1 MSDADTPRPGDTP
14 ETPAAS
20 PRLDRRSLLVGG
32 AVGAGVAGA
41 AAVGARAIE
50 KRARQFITPGAVAE
64 GEPAQIA
71 ESFADS
77 RPVDVTKAHWPK
89 GAPNVVTII
98 LDDVGFADL
107 GCYGSEIPTPN
118 IDAIAARGLR
128 YANFRTT
135 AMCSPTR
142 AAYLTGLNHHAAGMG
157 WLADVDAGYPG
168 YRGDL
173 THQAATVAE
182 ILGDAGWNT
191 LLVGKWHVNSGH
203 STGANGPTTNWPT
216 SRGFE
221 RAYWFQGHSTDFFRP
236 SELFDG
242 VAPLEPPTADDYY
255 VMDDLTDRAIA
266 YVSTQQALDP
276 GRPFHLHLAYPGVH
290 SPLQVRGA
298 ERDRFKGRY
307 DQGWDAIR
315 AERLERQKA
324 LGLVPA
330 DTRLPPLGHNARPW
344 AELSAAEQRL
354 YARYMEVYAAMLA
367 NLDAN
372 VGRLVARLKALGQ
385 LDNTL
390 ILLFSDNGGSA
401 EGTETGTPN
410 VFAAAYGRAVPVA
423 EAEKLYDIMGEDP
436 TFPHYPVG
444 WTNASN
450 TPYRLYKQYTH
461 LGGVADPLIVSWP
474 AGKGETGAVR
484 QQFVHPID
492 LLPTILDVT
501 GQKAPAT
508 RRGVRLKPVQG
519 KSIRATF
526 ASATAPTRT
535 EQYFELGGQRA
546 YYAAPWRLVT
556 KHERGKPF
564 DSDRWELYDLSKDP
578 NELNDLAPTMPDKV
592 RELAAAWRAAAE
604 RYEVFPLDDR
614 AMVIRMVQDRQA
626 RGIRSEWE
634 ILPPI
639 DRLSREMAP
648 VCCGLPHSITVEAE
662 RIGDGVLLAHGSQPA
677 GYTLYVKD
685 GRLYYEQSLLPW
697 RETID
702 GGPVPTGKL
711 EIRYVQ
717 TMKSRPF
724 DGSGAL
730 YVNGEKRAERKFAHA
745 LFSTSYDGF
754 SVGAD
759 LGNRVTPAYTGPFPF
774 QGTIARVH
782 IKVDNSALSPIETM
796 RFLDAMQLRV

>member
-1 MSDADTPRPGDTP
+1 M
-14 ETPAAS
+14 
-20 PRLDRRSLLVGG
+20 DRRSLLVGG
-32 AVGAGVAGA
+32 AVGAGVVGA
-41 AAVGARAIE
+41 AAVGARAVE
-50 KRARQFITPGAVAE
+50 RRARQFITPGAVSE
-64 GEPAQIA
+64 GEPAEIA

-77 RPVDVTKAHWPK
+77 RPIDVTKAHWK
-89 GAPNVVTII
+89 AGAPNVVTII

-107 GCYGSEIPTPN
+107 GCYGSEIPTPH
-118 IDAIAARGLR
+118 IDALAARGLR

-142 AAYLTGLNHHAAGMG
+142 AAYLTGLNHHSAGMG

-173 THQAATVAE
+173 THEAATVAE

-203 STGANGPTTNWPT
+203 STGANGPVTNWPT

-221 RAYWFQGHSTDFFRP
+221 RAYWFQGHSTDFFHP

-242 VAPLEPPTADDYY
+242 VAPVEPPRTDDYY
-255 VMDDLTDRAIA
+255 VMDDLTNRAIA
-266 YVSTQQALDP
+266 YLSTQQALEP
-276 GRPFHLHLAYPGVH
+276 GRPFHLHVAYPGVH
-290 SPLQVRGA
+290 SPLQVRGK

-307 DQGWDAIR
+307 DKGWDEIR
-315 AERLERQKA
+315 AARLEKQKQ
-324 LGLVPA
+324 LSIVPA
-330 DTRLPPLGHNARPW
+330 HTKLPALSHNARPW
-344 AELSAAEQRL
+344 AELPAAEQRL

-372 VGRLVARLKALGQ
+372 VGRLVARLEALGQ
-385 LDNTL
+385 LDNTVF
-390 ILLFSDNGGSA
+390 LLFSDNGGSA
-401 EGTETGTPN
+401 EGTPTGTPN
-410 VFAAAYGRAVPVA
+410 VFAAAYGRPVPVA
-423 EAEKLYDIMGEDP
+423 DAQKLYDVMGEDP

-474 AGKGETGAVR
+474 KGGLEQGAVR
-484 QQFVHPID
+484 QQFVHVID
-492 LLPTILDVT
+492 LLPTILEAT

-508 RRGVRLKPVQG
+508 RRGTKLKPLQG
-519 KSIRATF
+519 KSIAPTF
-526 ASATAPTRT
+526 ASAIAPTRK

-546 YYAAPWRLVT
+546 YYAEPYRLVT
-556 KHERGKPF
+556 NHPRGKPF
-564 DSDRWELYDLSKDP
+564 GEDRWELYDLSKDP
-578 NELNDLAPTMPDKV
+578 NELNDLAAAQPEKV
-592 RELAAAWRAAAE
+592 KELAAGWQAAAE
-604 RYEVFPLDDR
+604 RYGVFPLDDR

-626 RGIRSEWE
+626 RGIRPEWT
-634 ILPPI
+634 LVPPI
-639 DRLSREMAP
+639 ERLSRETAP
-648 VCCGLPHSITVEAE
+648 VVCGLPHEIRVTCVRE
-662 RIGDGVLLAHGSQPA
+662 GDGVLVAHGSQPA
-677 GYTLYVKD
+677 GYTLYVKG

-697 RETID
+697 REVLD

-717 TMKSRPF
+717 SMKSRPF

-730 YVNGEKRAERKFAHA
+730 YVNGEKRAEKAFAHA

-759 LGNRVTPAYTGPFPF
+759 LGNRVSPAYEAPFPF
-774 QGTIARVH
+774 AGTIERVT
-782 IKVDNSALSPIETM
+782 IKVDNSALSPMETM
-796 RFLDAMQLRV
+796 RFLGAMKLNV

>member
-1 MSDADTPRPGDTP
+1 MSSGPTEGD
-14 ETPAAS
+14 EKAGGGK
-20 PRLDRRSLLVGG
+20 RGMDRRSLLVGG

-41 AAVGARAIE
+41 AAVGVRAVE

-64 GEPAQIA
+64 GQPAEIA

-77 RPVDVTKAHWPK
+77 RPIDVTKAHWK
-89 GAPNVVTII
+89 EGAPNIVTII
-98 LDDVGFADL
+98 MDDVGFADL
-107 GCYGSEIPTPN
+107 GCYGSEIPTPH
-118 IDAIAARGLR
+118 IDALAARGVR

-142 AAYLTGLNHHAAGMG
+142 AAYLTGLNHHSAGMG

-173 THQAATVAE
+173 THEAATVAE

-203 STGANGPTTNWPT
+203 STGANGPVTNWPT
-216 SRGFE
+216 HRGFE

-242 VAPLEPPTADDYY
+242 TAPVEPPQSDDYY
-255 VMDDLTDRAIA
+255 VQDDLTDRAIA
-266 YVSTQQALDP
+266 YVSTQQALEP
-276 GRPFHLHLAYPGVH
+276 GRPFYLHVAYPGVH
-290 SPLQVRGA
+290 SPLQARAA
-298 ERDRFKGRY
+298 ERDRFKGQY
-307 DQGWDAIR
+307 DKGWDAVR
-315 AERLERQKA
+315 AARLEKQKR
-324 LGLVPA
+324 LGIVPA
-330 DTRLPPLGHNARPW
+330 HTKLPALSHNARPW
-344 AELSAAEQRL
+344 AELPANEQRL
-354 YARYMEVYAAMLA
+354 YARYMEIYAAMLA

-372 VGRLVARLKALGQ
+372 VGRLVARLEALGQ

-390 ILLFSDNGGSA
+390 FLIFSDNGGSA
-401 EGTETGTPN
+401 EGTPTGTPN
-410 VFAAAYGRAVPVA
+410 VFAAAYGRPVPVA
-423 EAEKLYDIMGEDP
+423 EAEKLYDVMGEDP

-474 AGKGETGAVR
+474 RGKPEAGAVR
-484 QQFVHPID
+484 QQFVHVID
-492 LLPTILDVT
+492 LLPTILEVA
-501 GQKAPAT
+501 GEKAPES
-508 RRGVRLKPVQG
+508 RGGVKMKPLQG
-519 KSIRATF
+519 KSIAPTF
-526 ASATAPTRT
+526 LSATAPTRS

-546 YYAAPWRLVT
+546 FYAEPFRLVT
-556 KHERGKPF
+556 NHPRGKPF
-564 DSDRWELYDLSKDP
+564 AEDRWELYDLSKDP
-578 NELNDLAPTMPDKV
+578 NELNDLSAAQPDKV
-592 RELAAAWRAAAE
+592 KELADKWQAAAE
-604 RYEVFPLDDR
+604 RYGVFPLDDR

-626 RGIRSEWE
+626 RGIRADWTF
-634 ILPPI
+634 IPPI
-639 DRLSREMAP
+639 ERLSREMAP
-648 VCCGLPHSITVEAE
+648 VVCGLPHEIRVNCVRT
-662 RIGDGVLLAHGSQPA
+662 GDGVLLAHGSQPA

-697 RETID
+697 REVLD
-702 GGPVPTGKL
+702 GGPLPMGKL

-730 YVNGEKRAERKFAHA
+730 YVNGEKRAEKAYAHA

-759 LGNRVTPAYTGPFPF
+759 LGNRVSPAYQAPNPFA
-774 QGTIARVH
+774 GKIERVE
-782 IKVDNSALSPIETM
+782 IQVDNSALSPIETM
-796 RFLDAMQLRV
+796 RFLGAMKLNV

>member
-1 MSDADTPRPGDTP
+1 MSSGPTEP
-14 ETPAAS
+14 EG
-20 PRLDRRSLLVGG
+20 RKGLDRRSLLVGG

-41 AAVGARAIE
+41 AAVGARAVE
-50 KRARQFITPGAVAE
+50 KRARQFVTPGAVEEGAPAE
-64 GEPAQIA
+64 IA

-77 RPVDVTKAHWPK
+77 RPIDVTKAKWPS

-118 IDAIAARGLR
+118 IDALAARGVR

-135 AMCSPTR
+135 SMCSPTR
-142 AAYLTGLNHHAAGMG
+142 AAYLTGLNHHSAGMG

-173 THQAATVAE
+173 THEAATVAE

-203 STGANGPTTNWPT
+203 STGANGPTHNWPT
-216 SRGFE
+216 NRGFE

-242 VAPLEPPTADDYY
+242 VAPVEPPTADDYY
-255 VMDDLTDRAIA
+255 VQDDLTDRAISW
-266 YVSTQQALDP
+266 VSTQQALDP
-276 GRPFHLHLAYPGVH
+276 GRPFHLHLAFPGTH
-290 SPLQVRGA
+290 SPLQARGS

-307 DQGWDAIR
+307 DSGWDAIR
-315 AERLERQKA
+315 AERLQRQIA
-324 LGLVPA
+324 MGIVPA
-330 DTRLPPLGHNARPW
+330 GTRLPPLGHNAKPW
-344 AELSAAEQRL
+344 DRLSAGEKRL

-372 VGRLVARLKALGQ
+372 IGRLVARLEALGQ

-401 EGTETGTPN
+401 EGTEAGTPN
-410 VFAAAYGRAVPVA
+410 VFAAAYGRPVPLD
-423 EAEKLYDIMGEDP
+423 EAAKLYDVMGEDP

-450 TPYRLYKQYTH
+450 TPYRLYKQYAH
-461 LGGVADPLIVSWP
+461 LGGVADPLIASWP
-474 AGKGETGAVR
+474 AGKGEQGAVR
-484 QQFVHPID
+484 QQFVHVID

-501 GQKAPAT
+501 GQQAPAT
-508 RRGVRLKPVQG
+508 RRGVKLKPLQG
-519 KSIRATF
+519 ASIRATF
-526 ASATAPTRT
+526 ASATAPTRA

-546 YYAAPWRLVT
+546 FYAAPFRLVT

-564 DSDRWELYDLSKDP
+564 DADQWELYDLSKDP
-578 NELNDLAPTMPDKV
+578 NELNDLSASMPDKV
-592 RELAAAWRAAAE
+592 AELAAGWRAAAE
-604 RYEVFPLDDR
+604 RYGVFPLDDR

-626 RGIRSEWE
+626 RGIRPEWD
-634 ILPPI
+634 LRPPI
-639 DRLSREMAP
+639 ERLSREMAP
-648 VCCGLPHSITVEAE
+648 TVCGLPHEIIVDCLRT
-662 RIGDGVLLAHGSQPA
+662 GDGVLLAHGSQPA

-685 GRLYYEQSLLPW
+685 GRLFYEQSLLPW

-702 GGPVPTGKL
+702 GGPVPTGRL

-717 TMKSRPF
+717 TMRSRPF

-730 YVNGEKRAERKFAHA
+730 YINGEKRAERSFARA

-759 LGNRVTPAYTGPFPF
+759 LGNRVSPAYQAPFPF
-774 QGTIARVH
+774 AGQITRVR
-782 IKVDNSALSPIETM
+782 IKVDNSELSPIETM
-796 RFLDAMQLRV
+796 RFLNAMALRV